1 MVVWPCLKVFWFSK
15 INFTG
20 DIERK
25 KNEID
30 IRGGNTISKSK
41 QGWTLQAQLG
51 QDKIVSGCSEVIYC
65 VPTTL
70 QGFWINYTR
79 LDYYFN
85 KCNNL
90 EGKRFIR
97 NFHQC

>member
-20 DIERK
+20 EIERK
-25 KNEID
+25 KNKID
-30 IRGGNTISKSK
+30 IRGGKTISKSK
-41 QGWTLQAQLG
+41 QGWTLQTQLG
-51 QDKIVSGCSEVIYC
+51 QDKIVSGCSEVIYG

-85 KCNNL
+85 K
-90 EGKRFIR
+90 
-97 NFHQC
+97 